1 MAHDSLKS
9 LDNALVHVRHDR
21 RGFLTTLLVG
31 SAFAAIP
38 LMTSEAIAQDAPAC
52 DPPKKVN
59 KKGECVLPKKKAEFR

>member
-38 LMTSEAIAQDAPAC
+38 LMTSEAMAQEAC